1 MNDMNLIEIFCLYFN
16 IYISIYNSLI
26 YPFLKEKFVSK
37 RLSNEFFIVY
47 FQRISK
53 VCVNKVFNR

>member
-37 RLSNEFFIVY
+37 GLSNEFFIVY